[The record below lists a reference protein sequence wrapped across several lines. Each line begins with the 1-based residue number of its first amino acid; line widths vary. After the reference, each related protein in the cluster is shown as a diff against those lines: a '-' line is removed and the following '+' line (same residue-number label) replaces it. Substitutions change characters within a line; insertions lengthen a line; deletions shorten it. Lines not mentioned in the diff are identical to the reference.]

1 MSGTSAVEAA
11 IKLARKVIGRASIIA
26 FMNGFHGCT
35 QGALSLTANSHHRA
49 SSDGL
54 LNEVTRMPYDQYFG
68 VDIDTAMMLETMLDD
83 ASSGIDRP
91 APIIF
96 ETI

>member
-1 MSGTSAVEAA
+1 
-11 IKLARKVIGRASIIA
+11 
-26 FMNGFHGCT
+26 
-35 QGALSLTANSHHRA
+35 
-49 SSDGL
+49 
-54 LNEVTRMPYDQYFG
+54 MPYDQYFG